1 MRVQCPTCLEVFTL
15 EDELQCP
22 PCGHVFHRACIQQW
36 LRSKRGSD
44 TGPDCPQCRKPTNM
58 KSPVKIYLAEADG
71 GDTLALEE
79 RRKNLKN
86 IEEIHETL
94 EIKEG
99 ENNSLS
105 DRIAKLERNLKEKSK
120 EFNKIKVTRLVLKKF
135 ESEREE
141 NEKFKDKWL
150 KCKTML
156 QELEKKQ
163 KPLKMKLRETEIQRK
178 KEETRKNVAEKEWKD
193 AEKRLEDLRAK
204 IIKIDLS
211 RE

>member
-1 MRVQCPTCLEVFTL
+1 
-15 EDELQCP
+15 
-22 PCGHVFHRACIQQW
+22 
-36 LRSKRGSD
+36 
-44 TGPDCPQCRKPTNM
+44 M

-150 KCKTML
+150 
-156 QELEKKQ
+156 ELEKKQ

>member
-1 MRVQCPTCLEVFTL
+1 
-15 EDELQCP
+15 
-22 PCGHVFHRACIQQW
+22 
-36 LRSKRGSD
+36 
-44 TGPDCPQCRKPTNM
+44 M